1 MGQLRNDYRQL
12 HLLTANVEGEFIP
25 NKHTKMNTAQQNRI
39 AAKKRSKLKHKR

>member
-1 MGQLRNDYRQL
+1 MNQLINYYSQM
-12 HLLTANVEGEFIP
+12 HLRIANAEGEFIP